1 MRGLRRS
8 NEFLIDEKM
17 GEDLL
22 PVRSRVG
29 MIIRARVS
37 RVALFL
43 RVSIISGEVVIA
55 RFRRNRCLE
64 LEFGIIR
71 P

>member
-1 MRGLRRS
+1 
-8 NEFLIDEKM
+8 
-17 GEDLL
+17 
-22 PVRSRVG
+22 

-37 RVALFL
+37 RVASFL

-71 P
+71 LMKIGDILMNLLRYF